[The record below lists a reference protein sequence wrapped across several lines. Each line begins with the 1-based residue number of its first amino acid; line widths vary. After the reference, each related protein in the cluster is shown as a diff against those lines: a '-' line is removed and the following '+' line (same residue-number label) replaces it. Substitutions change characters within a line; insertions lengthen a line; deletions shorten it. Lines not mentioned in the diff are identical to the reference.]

1 MPLAGHAR
9 PNVRGE
15 NTAWTVVASD
25 KLPDPEAF
33 FVADGD
39 LFAATALT
47 RGPWDPRCQHAGPPA
62 ALLGRAIERC
72 PGVGERSIDR
82 HVGRITYEILTPIP
96 IAPLRVDAEVT
107 RGGRRVDMV
116 EATLSLAGG
125 DPVIRARAWRLLRR
139 VIDLPPGLA
148 SDERGSPAHS
158 AGRPSGE
165 RGAPRPPTEL
175 ERTDAFFPTDHEVGY
190 HTAMDGRFD
199 RGSFTEIGPAVAWMR
214 PLHPL
219 VAGEPWTPLQRVLVA
234 ADSGNGIS
242 STLDFSRYRFLNVD
256 LSVHL
261 SRLPAGE
268 WVCLDAV
275 TSPERHGA
283 GITDTMLRDE
293 RGPIGRAAQ
302 TLIIDER
309 HSN

>member
-1 MPLAGHAR
+1 M
-9 PNVRGE
+9 
-15 NTAWTVVASD
+15 VASD
-25 KLPDPEAF
+25 NLPDPAAF
-33 FVADGD
+33 FVSDGE

-47 RGPWDPRCQHAGPPA
+47 RGPWDARCQHAGPPA
-62 ALLGRAIERC
+62 ALIGRAIERC
-72 PGVGERSIDR
+72 AGIGERVADR
-82 HVGRITYEILTPIP
+82 HVGRITYEILAPIP
-96 IAPLRVDAEVT
+96 IAPLRVEAELT
-107 RGGRRVDMV
+107 RGGRRVDLV
-116 EATLSLAGG
+116 EATLAPAGG

-139 VIDLPPGLA
+139 EIELPPGLS
-148 SDERGSPAHS
+148 SDEAGSPANA

-165 RGAPRPPTEL
+165 SGAPRLPDQL
-175 ERTDAFFPTDHEVGY
+175 KRTDVFFPTEHEVGY

-199 RGSFTEIGPAVAWMR
+199 RGSFTEVGPAVAWMR

-219 VAGEPWTPLQRVLVA
+219 VAGEEWTPLQRVLVA
-234 ADSGNGIS
+234 ADSGNGVS

-261 SRLPAGE
+261 ARMPAGE

-283 GITDTMLRDE
+283 GITDAMLRDE

-309 HSN
+309 RSD